1 SVVAPAATTMLHGV
15 SAKRS
20 SVSRDAATAAM
31 CASCGQI
38 RSHARLRCKG
48 RRGKY
53 ATAARVRMAVMI
65 ATLHVSVASTAYD
78 WRSSVEERDGAVVVV
93 GDVNGAG

>member
-1 SVVAPAATTMLHGV
+1 
-15 SAKRS
+15 
-20 SVSRDAATAAM
+20 
-31 CASCGQI
+31 
-38 RSHARLRCKG
+38 
-48 RRGKY
+48 
-53 ATAARVRMAVMI
+53 MAVMI